1 MSVPKKS
8 LISSRAAVKKAII
21 ATAPAETTES
31 KGTSPLKAS
40 GLTALSMKKKKRM
53 VTAFKV
59 ANLKKPVVY

>member
-31 KGTSPLKAS
+31 KGTGSLKAS
-40 GLTALSMKKKKRM
+40 GLTALSMRAKKTNLNRSM
-53 VTAFKV
+53 FKV
-59 ANLKKPVVY
+59 SLAKAKR